1 MALRLLGWAG
11 WKVHSDPLMW
21 ILHLGYAWIPVGLLL
36 LGLSAWID
44 AVTPSAWLH
53 AVGTGAMGI
62 LILGVMSRVC
72 LGHTGR
78 PLKLPATLV
87 PAFWLVIVAT
97 ILRVAAAMTL
107 LPYRPAV
114 IAAGLAWMAAFTI
127 FAIAYWPIVTRA
139 RADGR
144 PG

>member
-1 MALRLLGWAG
+1 
-11 WKVHSDPLMW
+11 
-21 ILHLGYAWIPVGLLL
+21 
-36 LGLSAWID
+36 
-44 AVTPSAWLH
+44 
-53 AVGTGAMGI
+53 
-62 LILGVMSRVC
+62 VC

-78 PLKLPATLV
+78 PLELPAILV
-87 PAFWLVIVAT
+87 PAYWLIIAAT
-97 ILRVAAAMTL
+97 VLRVAAALAL

-127 FAIAYWPIVTRA
+127 FVIAYWPVVSKP